1 VAVSEQ
7 RVKAASLQANRSMKI
22 SSELSFKDL
31 LPKRETGQRGNAE
44 FRKAME
50 QAREA
55 SAGAARTTPRDDPQH
70 ASDRY
75 TVRQGDTMFSIA
87 RRALEVQGLD
97 AGNNAATRA
106 AVQLAKINHIANPD
120 LIRPG
125 QTISLADLKG
135 QLRER
140 QEIDPRLSAT
150 LRRTEAAVQRNPAG
164 AAQVA
169 VAPRPANPLLEKM
182 LDRAVGLQYLDASQK
197 DAVRNKII
205 EMGAEYKF
213 KPDDL
218 ATVMLME
225 SDGMNPQ
232 ASNGRCFGVI
242 QFCEGA
248 NKGAASVGYADN
260 PKAILKLG
268 VLDQLDLVKKYFDE
282 TGLKKMS
289 PATLD
294 DLYLTV
300 LKPASRKERDPNANL
315 EIPGNQ
321 AALLYPSGDR
331 SQPITR
337 ASLLAGLQ
345 LNARGKL
352 ATDSVRV
359 SQAARFSAANGGG
372 ALMKTNFGNVQGAL
386 NPLAVGI
393 GRDNDEL

>member
-1 VAVSEQ
+1 
-7 RVKAASLQANRSMKI
+7 MKI
-22 SSELSFKDL
+22 SSELTFNELRTKQGASL
-31 LPKRETGQRGNAE
+31 RGNTN
-44 FRKAME
+44 FRKVLA
-50 QAREA
+50 QAQGA
-55 SAGAARTTPRDDPQH
+55 SSGLPESAAQTEPQRP
-70 ASDRY
+70 SDKY
-75 TVRQGDTMFSIA
+75 IVRQGDTMFSIA
-87 RRALEVQGLD
+87 RRALELHGLD
-97 AGNNAATRA
+97 SGSNAATRM
-106 AVQLAKINHIANPD
+106 AVQLAKINQLANPD

-125 QTISLADLKG
+125 QMISLAGIKG
-135 QLRER
+135 QLRQ
-140 QEIDPRLSAT
+140 QEIYVRTSNTVRRADSIE
-150 LRRTEAAVQRNPAG
+150 LRNQAG
-164 AAQVA
+164 AYPLAA
-169 VAPRPANPLLEKM
+169 ASKPANPLLEKM
-182 LDRAVGLQYLDASQK
+182 LDRAVSLQYVDASQK
-197 DAVRNKII
+197 DAVRKKII
-205 EMGAEYKF
+205 EMGDEYKF

-232 ASNGRCFGVI
+232 ASNGRCYGVI
-242 QFCEGA
+242 QFCEGN

-268 VLDQLDLVKKYFDE
+268 VLDQLELVKKYFDE

-337 ASLLAGLQ
+337 ASLLAGLY

-352 ATDSVRV
+352 AADSLRV
-359 SQAARFSAANGGG
+359 SQASRPAAANGSGM
-372 ALMKTNFGNVQGAL
+372 LMKTSLKNAQDPPD
-386 NPLAVGI
+386 PLAVVVN
-393 GRDNDEL
+393 RNNDEL

>member
-1 VAVSEQ
+1 MAVSGQ
-7 RVKAASLQANRSMKI
+7 CVKAASLQANRSMKI
-22 SSELSFKDL
+22 SSELLFKDL
-31 LPKRETGQRGNAE
+31 LPKREKGPRGNAE

-50 QAREA
+50 QVREA
-55 SAGAARTTPRDDPQH
+55 SAAAARTVPRDDPQR
-70 ASDRY
+70 ASDKY

-87 RRALEVQGLD
+87 RRALDVQGLN

-106 AVQLAKINHIANPD
+106 AYRLAKINQIADPD

-125 QTISLADLKG
+125 QTINLADLKE
-135 QLRER
+135 QLRDR
-140 QEIDPRLSAT
+140 QEIDQRLSGT
-150 LRRTEAAVQRNPAG
+150 LRRIEAPIQRNPAG
-164 AAQVA
+164 IAQVA
-169 VAPRPANPLLEKM
+169 VATRPVNRLLEQM

-289 PATLD
+289 SATLD

-321 AALLYPSGDR
+321 AILLYPSGDR

-352 ATDSVRV
+352 ATESVRI
-359 SQAARFSAANGGG
+359 SQAGRLAAPNGGG
-372 ALMKTNFGNVQGAL
+372 TLMKTNFGFAQGAL
-386 NPLAVGI
+386 NPLAVGT
-393 GRDNDEL
+393 GRYNDEL

>member
-1 VAVSEQ
+1 
-7 RVKAASLQANRSMKI
+7 MKI
-22 SSELSFKDL
+22 SAELSFTE
-31 LPKRETGQRGNAE
+31 LPTKQGSGPRGNAN
-44 FRKAME
+44 FRTALA
-50 QAREA
+50 QAQGV
-55 SAGAARTTPRDDPQH
+55 SAGLVRPAAPPEPQ
-70 ASDRY
+70 RLPEKY
-75 TVRQGDTMFSIA
+75 TVRHGDTMFSIA
-87 RRALEVQGLD
+87 RRALELQGLD
-97 AGNNAATRA
+97 SGSSAATRA
-106 AVQLAKINHIANPD
+106 AVQLAKINHLANPD

-125 QTISLADLKG
+125 QTISLAGLRV
-135 QLRER
+135 QLRQQ
-140 QEIDPRLSAT
+140 QEVDLRVPDPT
-150 LRRTEAAVQRNPAG
+150 RRTESPGQRNAAVANTVAATGNP
-164 AAQVA
+164 V
-169 VAPRPANPLLEKM
+169 NPVLEKM
-182 LDRAVGLQYLDASQK
+182 LDRAVALQYVDVTQK

-205 EMGAEYKF
+205 EMGAEYRF
-213 KPDDL
+213 RPDDL

-232 ASNGRCFGVI
+232 ASNGRCYGLI

-345 LNARGKL
+345 VNARGKL
-352 ATDSVRV
+352 ASDSARTG
-359 SQAARFSAANGGG
+359 QAGRLAAANGGG
-372 ALMKTNFGNVQGAL
+372 PLVKVNFSNVESADNSFSGGIVRL
-386 NPLAVGI
+386 N
-393 GRDNDEL
+393 NEL

>member
-1 VAVSEQ
+1 
-7 RVKAASLQANRSMKI
+7 
-22 SSELSFKDL
+22 
-31 LPKRETGQRGNAE
+31 
-44 FRKAME
+44 
-50 QAREA
+50 
-55 SAGAARTTPRDDPQH
+55 
-70 ASDRY
+70 
-75 TVRQGDTMFSIA
+75 
-87 RRALEVQGLD
+87 
-97 AGNNAATRA
+97 
-106 AVQLAKINHIANPD
+106 
-120 LIRPG
+120 
-125 QTISLADLKG
+125 
-135 QLRER
+135 
-140 QEIDPRLSAT
+140 
-150 LRRTEAAVQRNPAG
+150 
-164 AAQVA
+164 
-169 VAPRPANPLLEKM
+169 
-182 LDRAVGLQYLDASQK
+182 
-197 DAVRNKII
+197 
-205 EMGAEYKF
+205 MGAEYRF
-213 KPDDL
+213 RPDDL

-232 ASNGRCFGVI
+232 ASNGRCYGLI

-345 LNARGKL
+345 VNARGKL
-352 ATDSVRV
+352 ASDSARTG
-359 SQAARFSAANGGG
+359 QAGRLAAANGGG
-372 ALMKTNFGNVQGAL
+372 PLVKVNFSNVESADNSFSGGIVRL
-386 NPLAVGI
+386 N
-393 GRDNDEL
+393 NEL

>member
-1 VAVSEQ
+1 
-7 RVKAASLQANRSMKI
+7 MKI
-22 SSELSFKDL
+22 SSELTFNELQTKQGASL
-31 LPKRETGQRGNAE
+31 RGNTN
-44 FRKAME
+44 FRKVLA
-50 QAREA
+50 QAQGA
-55 SAGAARTTPRDDPQH
+55 SSGLPESVAQTEPQRP
-70 ASDRY
+70 ADKY
-75 TVRQGDTMFSIA
+75 IVRQGDTMFSIA
-87 RRALEVQGLD
+87 RRALELHGLD
-97 AGNNAATRA
+97 SGSNAATRM
-106 AVQLAKINHIANPD
+106 AVKLAKINRLVNPD

-125 QTISLADLKG
+125 QTISLAGIKG
-135 QLRER
+135 QLRQ
-140 QEIDPRLSAT
+140 QEIYVRTSNAVRRADLIE
-150 LRRTEAAVQRNPAG
+150 LRNQAG
-164 AAQVA
+164 AYPLAA
-169 VAPRPANPLLEKM
+169 ASKPANPLLEKM
-182 LDRAVGLQYLDASQK
+182 LDRAVSLQYVDASQK
-197 DAVRNKII
+197 DAVRKKII
-205 EMGAEYKF
+205 EMGDEYKF

-232 ASNGRCFGVI
+232 ASNGRCYGVI
-242 QFCEGA
+242 QFCEGN

-268 VLDQLDLVKKYFDE
+268 VLDQLELVKKYFDE

-315 EIPGNQ
+315 EIPGHQ

-352 ATDSVRV
+352 AADSLRV
-359 SQAARFSAANGGG
+359 SQVSQPAAANGSGM
-372 ALMKTNFGNVQGAL
+372 LMKTSLKNTQDPPI
-386 NPLAVGI
+386 PLAVVVN
-393 GRDNDEL
+393 RNNDEL